1 MLIKSNKTQYVNSSY
16 VGEGD
21 GLMVKKIG
29 GEILGLK
36 MLKREGGAGARE
48 NKIIKI
54 IFKIFNKDNFR
65 K

>member
-1 MLIKSNKTQYVNSSY
+1 
-16 VGEGD
+16 
-21 GLMVKKIG
+21 MVKKIG
-29 GEILGLK
+29 GGILGLI
-36 MLKREGGAGARE
+36 MLERRRCGGRG

>member
-1 MLIKSNKTQYVNSSY
+1 
-16 VGEGD
+16 
-21 GLMVKKIG
+21 MVKKIG